1 MTHPDIRIALVTGAN
16 KGIGLEI
23 ARQLGMQGMRVLVG
37 ARDQDRGQAAAA
49 ALAHEG
55 ISARDVQLDL
65 TEPATIGSAAA
76 DIEAR
81 EGRLDIHQFRRWVA
95 RYRRSRGSAANLRH
109 QFFRHAGRDA
119 GDAADRPA
127 CRRVEGPGHQ
137 GQFGRPRL
145 HGHGPQPAS
154 RPSDHTGGSG
164 GSSPFGPPA
173 GRRAHGRVL
182 RCRWSPALIGRE
194 QAGARPSHSRH
205 CAPSMTYSVPVID
218 AARGDTKKAMRSATS
233 FGLAGPPVE
242 CRRGCRHK
250 VLVDLLP
257 LFGVVESAAK
267 PPPGALDPRS
277 TSTRISIPPSC
288 CRTASA
294 TASHPSAV
302 ERSAVANT
310 FEGRR
315 RNRTGRRDNLCTR
328 IAQRID
334 DGRADTFR
342 ASVTRARRP
351 ASSRLKLM
359 G

>member
-81 EGRLDIHQFRRWVA
+81 EGRLDILINNAGITSSGDGSPGTADLEAVRRTFDTNFFGTLAVTQA
-95 RYRRSRGSAANLRH
+95 MLPLLKRSPSGRIVNVSSGLGSLAYNSDPNSEYAAYRFIGYNTSKAALNMLTVQLAAELKDLGIKVNSADPGYTATDLNRHRGRH
-109 QFFRHAGRDA
+109 
-119 GDAADRPA
+119 
-127 CRRVEGPGHQ
+127 
-137 GQFGRPRL
+137 
-145 HGHGPQPAS
+145 
-154 RPSDHTGGSG
+154 HTGGSG
-164 GSSPFGPPA
+164 GSRPFGPAA

-205 CAPSMTYSVPVID
+205 CAPSMTYSMPVID

-233 FGLAGPPVE
+233 FGLAGPPLE

-257 LFGVVESAAK
+257 PFGVVESAAK
-267 PPPGALDPRS
+267 PPPGA
-277 TSTRISIPPSC
+277 
-288 CRTASA
+288 
-294 TASHPSAV
+294 
-302 ERSAVANT
+302 
-310 FEGRR
+310 
-315 RNRTGRRDNLCTR
+315 
-328 IAQRID
+328 
-334 DGRADTFR
+334 
-342 ASVTRARRP
+342 
-351 ASSRLKLM
+351 
-359 G
+359 